1 MNAFLETVHFQGDY
15 AVVSENEARYA
26 RAISVDLDRART
38 QIEIK
43 YWNRTKR
50 EYAHKA
56 VKPTEESYLA
66 WLRVLFAVR
75 AEDEIES
82 VLAPAASLC
91 GYPLE
96 AKNMRIRPIE
106 LG

>member
-1 MNAFLETVHFQGDY
+1 MNAFLETVHFQGGY
-15 AVVSENEARYA
+15 AVVSENETRYE
-26 RAISVDLDRART
+26 RAISVDLDRARP

-43 YWNRTKR
+43 HWNRMKR

-82 VLAPAASLC
+82 AIATAASLS

-96 AKNMRIRPIE
+96 AKNVRIRAIE